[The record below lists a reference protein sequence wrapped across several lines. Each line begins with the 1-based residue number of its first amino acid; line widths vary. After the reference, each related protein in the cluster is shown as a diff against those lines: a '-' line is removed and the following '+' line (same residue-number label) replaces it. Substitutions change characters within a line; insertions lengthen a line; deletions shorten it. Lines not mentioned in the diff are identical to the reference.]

1 MSRSYKKTPW
11 CGEQK
16 NKADKRNA
24 NKKVRMFLKN
34 PNNHLLKSDYKKIFE
49 SWEIC
54 DYGWVISWNEY
65 WNNCLSSYNEHPEWY
80 KEPPNKKVEYRKWY
94 KYYKMK

>member
-16 NKADKRNA
+16 NKIDKRNA

-34 PNNHLLKSDYKKIFE
+34 PNNHLLKNDYKKIFE
-49 SWEIC
+49 SWDIC
-54 DYGWVISWNEY
+54 DFGWVTTWNEY
-65 WNNCLSSYNEHPEWY
+65 WKNRLSWYAEHPEWF
-80 KEPPNKKVEYRKWY
+80 KDLPNKKIEYRKWY
-94 KYYKMK
+94 KSHKMK